1 MYSLWFRV
9 DRESQKSDWSD
20 LMNPEKQEFT
30 ITAYTENHVGL
41 LHRVTI
47 IFTKRKIN
55 IESLTT
61 SESETKGIHRFTIAV
76 TETEEQVI
84 KVVKQIEKQVEVLKA
99 DYYTKKEVVQ
109 QELALYKISTKAL
122 TDGLEVE
129 RIVREHNA
137 RFLTIEEHFVVIE
150 KSGFLRETKALFDEL
165 KPLGINEF
173 VRSGRIAV
181 SRQRDGIGKDVEKIL
196 AKAEV

>member
-1 MYSLWFRV
+1 M
-9 DRESQKSDWSD
+9 ES
-20 LMNPEKQEFT
+20 EKQEYT

-41 LHRVTI
+41 LHRITI

-61 SESETKGIHRFTIAV
+61 SESEVEGIHRFTIAV

-99 DYYTKKEVVQ
+99 DYYKKKEVVQ
-109 QELALYKISTKAL
+109 QELALYKISTESL
-122 TDGLEVE
+122 TRGLDVE

-150 KSGFLRETKALFDEL
+150 KSGFRRETVALFEEL
-165 KPLGINEF
+165 KPYGINEF

-181 SRQRDGIGKDVEKIL
+181 SRERDGIGKDVEKIL
-196 AKAEV
+196 AEAAV